1 MNNDISARFAKI
13 RELFPVVSGE
23 RNITY
28 FNNAATGPLNIN
40 SRRKMDW
47 YYDECF
53 YHNRDT
59 DHAAFDDL
67 EYIRKTGA
75 KFIGADEDEVGFGF
89 NTGYGLNI
97 AAFGLPLKAGDE
109 VLLSDVEFPS
119 NVYPWLELKNRGIE
133 IKFLPSTDR
142 FFDIDILKR
151 AITDRTR
158 VLSLSFVQFFNGYK
172 NDLKA
177 LGEICREH
185 EVYFAV
191 DAIQGCG
198 AETID
203 VKECQIDLLSAGAQK
218 WLLSALGTGIFYVRK
233 ELQVKVNR
241 PVAGWLGV
249 DWGLN
254 FSHLFHYDKPPF
266 PSARKYE
273 LGTYPYGHIFGMA
286 EAFKIIESLGTDNI
300 QRHNHQLLD
309 ILIDFLQSE
318 RKFTVTSNLDEKHR
332 SSILTFT
339 CDDAQTLHRDLL
351 DNGFTCAFREGS
363 IRLAVHLYNNQDDID
378 KLVRFLSR

>member
-1 MNNDISARFAKI
+1 MNNDILSQFGKI
-13 RELFPVVSGE
+13 RELFPVASGE

-28 FNNAATGPLNIN
+28 FNNSATGPLNIN
-40 SRRKMDW
+40 SRKKMDW
-47 YYDECF
+47 YHDECF

-75 KFIGADEDEVGFGF
+75 KFIGAGEDEVGFGF

-97 AAFGLPLKAGDE
+97 AAFGLPLEEGDE

-119 NVYPWLELKNRGIE
+119 NVYPWLGLKPRGVKV
-133 IKFLPSTDR
+133 KFLPALNR
-142 FFDIDILKR
+142 FFDIETFKK
-151 AITDRTR
+151 AITDKTR

-172 NDLKA
+172 NDLKTI
-177 LGEICREH
+177 GKICGDREL
-185 EVYFAV
+185 YFVV

-198 AETID
+198 AETIN
-203 VKECQIDLLSAGAQK
+203 VKDAGIDILSSGAQK
-218 WLLSALGTGIFYVRK
+218 WLLSPLGTGIFYVRR
-233 ELQVKVNR
+233 ELR
-241 PVAGWLGV
+241 PKLKRPFAGWLGV

-254 FSHLFHYDKPPF
+254 FSNLFHYDKPPF
-266 PSARKYE
+266 DSARKYE

-286 EAFKIIESLGTDNI
+286 EAFKIIERLGVENI
-300 QRHNHQLLD
+300 QKHNHQLID

-318 RKFTVTSNLDEKHR
+318 KRFTITSDLTEKHR

-339 CDDAQTLHRDLL
+339 CENAGGLHRELL
-351 DNGFTCAFREGS
+351 DNGFICALREGS
-363 IRLAVHLYNNQDDID
+363 IRLAVHLYNDRSDID
-378 KLVRFLSR
+378 KLITFLGR